1 MPKEKEEESRQHLPE
16 QRSIYSGLMFRVSFG
31 LVLFLLAVL
40 SVNYFIAENRSREV
54 IVQQSGKLNDEI
66 GKTIILSLREKL
78 SITESLSRS
87 LATVAVALKHSPE
100 QFMQAIPEILNQAG
114 MENMVAGGGI
124 WPEPFVFDKTKERSA
139 FFWTRNAQGQLELF
153 NDYNEENSRGYHQEE
168 WYVPVR
174 YIDSKEAYWS
184 KSYRDPHSMEPMVT
198 CSVPI
203 LINGVFSGV
212 ATIDLKL
219 TGLSA
224 SMQAQTRLMGGYA
237 FALDRNNR
245 LLSFPSTV
253 EQYLTHFDIKQ
264 YSDQAFPTIHALVE
278 KNVILDSVESELN
291 RVSMQFEMNQT
302 LQKVHEIDLLSQK
315 LTIDSDQ
322 IDSSEA
328 HKIAR
333 AMLNTKLGGQFS
345 MVTAPSRR
353 INISYDP
360 LLKQASFVRVFHM
373 PDIDWKVVVA
383 MPAKYTESVASQI
396 TDNIIGLLFVFLA
409 LTALLYLLFFNSVFL
424 LPVNKL
430 TQQIRG
436 LVSREDYVTMLKI
449 KGTDE
454 LAQLAS
460 WFNIR
465 THQLAEALSNLKQRN
480 HELKEAR
487 EIAEQ
492 ANRSKNIFLASMSH
506 DIRTPMNAIIGLADV
521 LKKTGL
527 NKDQSQYI
535 QVINSSAQ
543 SLLSLIN
550 DIMDFSKIE
559 ANQLE
564 LEIISFDL
572 RQAMDDCAD
581 LIFFQASEKRL
592 EFVYFVSPSVP
603 RYVLGDPNR
612 LRQIILNLACNAVK
626 FTESGRVELW
636 IELLSRNDQ
645 SAQLLIEVRDTGI
658 GLSEMARQKLFTPF
672 VQADSSTTRKFG
684 GTGLGLV
691 ISKHL
696 VDLMGGKIDF
706 RSEEGGGTTFSFK
719 LKVKLDAKS
728 LQSSRSSNIRH
739 KNIFVLE
746 QNHFQNTVIENYLN
760 SLGCTVTIASSLQA
774 WLDFINIPQNKD
786 CITICGDF
794 DLLGDLYVLKN
805 RLEVHDNSFDLVC
818 FANQSERHEF
828 NTEILKDNLR
838 IAFISYPLKL
848 DDLDARLNSFIQADP
863 KNNNNDNE
871 KQELVS
877 QLPLSMF
884 KQKKILVVEDN
895 KVNQQVLMIMLGYLG
910 LVADLANNG
919 VEAVDAIK
927 SQDYDLVLMDWQM
940 PRMDG
945 LEATRKIRL
954 LKDNT
959 QPIIIAVTANAM
971 SGDIEKCLQSGMN
984 DYLSKPIEK
993 DKLEMMLRR
1002 WFAS

>member
-1 MPKEKEEESRQHLPE
+1 MTKDKEEGFRKHLPAE
-16 QRSIYSGLMFRVSFG
+16 RSIYSGLIFKMGFG

-78 SITESLSRS
+78 AISESLSRS
-87 LATVAVALKHSPE
+87 IATLAVVLKDSPE
-100 QFMQAIPEILNQAG
+100 ELMRAIPEILNQSG
-114 MENMVAGGGI
+114 MENMVAGGGV
-124 WPEPFVFDKTKERSA
+124 WPEPFLFDQARERAA
-139 FFWTRNAQGQLELF
+139 FFWARNSEGKLEFLD
-153 NDYNEENSRGYHQEE
+153 DYNENNGRGYHHEE

-174 YIDSKEAYWS
+174 YLETKDAYWS
-184 KSYRDPHSMEPMVT
+184 KSYTDPYSMEPMVT

-203 LINGVFSGV
+203 IINGVFSGV

-219 TGLSA
+219 TGLS
-224 SMQAQTRLMGGYA
+224 SFMQTQARLIGGYA

-245 LLSFPSTV
+245 LLSFPSTDD
-253 EQYLTHFDIKQ
+253 QYLTYFDINQ
-264 YSDQAFPTIHALVE
+264 YSEKEYPTIKALVE
-278 KNVILDSVESELN
+278 KNDVLNSVQSELN
-291 RVSMQFEMNQT
+291 RISKQYEMNQS
-302 LQKVHEIDLLSQK
+302 LQKVHEVDLLGQK
-315 LTIDSDQ
+315 ITKDSDQ

-333 AMLNTKLGGQFS
+333 IMLDKKFGGRFS
-345 MVTAPSRR
+345 MEPEPGKRL
-353 INISYDP
+353 NILYDP
-360 LLKQASFVRVFHM
+360 LLKEASSVRILHI
-373 PDIDWKVVVA
+373 PDIGWKVVVA
-383 MPAKYTESVASQI
+383 MPARYTDEVVSQI
-396 TDNIIGLLFVFLA
+396 TESIIGLLFIFLA
-409 LTALLYLLFFNSVFL
+409 FTALFYLLFFNSVFL

-436 LVSREDYVTMLKI
+436 LVSRDDYLTMLKI
-449 KGTDE
+449 KGVDE

-465 THQLAEALSNLKQRN
+465 TSQLAEALSNLKQRN
-480 HELKEAR
+480 DELKEAR
-487 EIAEQ
+487 ESAEQ

-521 LKKTGL
+521 LSKTGL
-527 NKDQSQYI
+527 NKDQSQYVEI
-535 QVINSSAQ
+535 INTSAQ

-564 LEIISFDL
+564 LEVISFDL
-572 RQAMDDCAD
+572 RQVMDDCAD

-603 RYVLGDPNR
+603 RYVLSDPNR

-626 FTESGRVELW
+626 FTESGRIELW
-636 IELLSRNDQ
+636 VELLSKNDQ
-645 SAQLLIEVRDTGI
+645 TSQILIEVRDTGI
-658 GLSEMARQKLFTPF
+658 GLSNTAHQKLFMPF

-684 GTGLGLV
+684 GTGLGLA

-696 VDLMGGKIDF
+696 AELMGGNIEF
-706 RSEEGGGTTFSFK
+706 RSEEGVGTTFSFK
-719 LKVKLDAKS
+719 LKIGHDVKPLLFS
-728 LQSSRSSNIRH
+728 PQSHISHSE
-739 KNIFVLE
+739 IFVLG
-746 QNHFQNTVIENYLN
+746 QNHFQNTVIEHYLN
-760 SLGCTVTIASSLQA
+760 SMGYSVTMASSVQE
-774 WLDFINIPQNKD
+774 WLDFLSTPQNKN
-786 CITICGDF
+786 CTTICGDF
-794 DLLGDLYVLKN
+794 DLLGDLSALKLKLN
-805 RLEVHDNSFDLVC
+805 KYETRFNFLCL
-818 FANQSERHEF
+818 ANQGECHEF
-828 NTEILKDNLR
+828 NTELLKDNLN
-838 IAFISYPLKL
+838 IQFISYPLKFDNL
-848 DDLDARLNSFIQADP
+848 VALLSDFSQIDP
-863 KNNNNDNE
+863 NNNSDNGAHE
-871 KQELVS
+871 RS
-877 QLPLSMF
+877 PQLPLSIF

-895 KVNQQVLMIMLGYLG
+895 KVNQQVLIIMLGYLG
-910 LVADLANNG
+910 LVADLVNDG
-919 VEAVDAIK
+919 VEAVAAIK
-927 SQDYDLVLMDWQM
+927 AKDYDLVLMDWQM

-954 LKDNT
+954 LKDNA

-993 DKLEMMLRR
+993 DKLEIMLRR